1 MADRITI
8 RVRDGRVYLA
18 GAEVFGGDARSLLDA
33 IDSASRTGRAEL
45 LVTPNVDQVLEIE
58 SNRSFRDVFSEAAI
72 RVLDGMPLVA
82 FVRMRG
88 AAKVQRHT
96 GADLLPDVVQASV
109 ERDWSVA
116 ITGGDPQTCEIASE
130 RLRRRFP
137 GATVVAVP
145 FPKIGSIDDLS
156 TKVVVENLEQ
166 IRPNVVF
173 MCLGSPKQELWF
185 GRWRTQLPPALY
197 VGAGA
202 AVDFAAGRVR
212 RAPRWMQRVGL
223 EWVWRLG
230 SEPKRLARRYLIRG
244 PRILGI
250 FARSLRPAPG
260 RSG

>member
-8 RVRDGRVYLA
+8 RVCDGRVYVA
-18 GAEVFGGDARSLLDA
+18 GSEVFVGDAYSLLDA

-45 LVTPNVDQVLEIE
+45 LVTPNVDQVLEMV
-58 SNRSFRDVFSEAAI
+58 SNPSFRDLFAEAAI

-82 FVRMRG
+82 FARMRG
-88 AAKVQRHT
+88 AVNVRRHT
-96 GADLLPDVVQASV
+96 GADLLPDVVRASV
-109 ERDWSVA
+109 ERGWSVV
-116 ITGGDPQTCEIASE
+116 ITGGDPRTCELASE
-130 RLRRRFP
+130 RLRCRFP
-137 GATVVAVP
+137 GASVAAVP
-145 FPKIGSIDDLS
+145 FPEIGSIDDS
-156 TKVVVENLEQ
+156 SAKVVVENLKE
-166 IRPNVVF
+166 IRPNIVF

-250 FARSLRPAPG
+250 FVRSLRPAPG
-260 RSG
+260 SS